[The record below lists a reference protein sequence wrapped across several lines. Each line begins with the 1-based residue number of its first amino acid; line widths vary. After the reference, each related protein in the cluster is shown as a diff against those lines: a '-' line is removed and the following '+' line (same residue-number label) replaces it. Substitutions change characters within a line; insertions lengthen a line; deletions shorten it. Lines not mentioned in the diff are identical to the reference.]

1 MRFLF
6 LFLLLPA
13 FSFAQHSLNL
23 NYNRGNNVRVSEDF
37 LVDYYF
43 KHYDSLS
50 KNTFEANVNF
60 LYGKQETDIN
70 ARDFSISIREKLF
83 FGPVDGFLNLQ
94 NDQSLA
100 RGIDNRITGGVGLE
114 KSLIQKSGFTLAVSD
129 GAIFELTEYSD
140 MGEFVKVR
148 NSFRVQIKNK
158 GRVKFKSNLMIQN
171 NVQDWGDHIFTSR
184 TTLGFP
190 VSKMVDVTANYLYI
204 QESFVSTSIDFMS
217 LGLQFNF

>member
-6 LFLLLPA
+6 LFLFLPV

-43 KHYDSLS
+43 KHYDSVS
-50 KNTFEANVNF
+50 RNTFEANVNF
-60 LYGKQETDIN
+60 LYGKQEEDIN

-114 KSLIQKSGFTLAVSD
+114 KSLIQKSGFTLAISD
-129 GAIFELTEYSD
+129 GAIFELTEYAD

-148 NSFRVQIKNK
+148 NSFRIQAKNK
-158 GRVKFKSNLMIQN
+158 GKVKLKSNLMIQN
-171 NVQDWGDHIFTSR
+171 NVQDWDDYIFTSR

-190 VSKMVDVTANYLYI
+190 VSKMIDVTANYLYI